1 LPTNAK
7 PENEGNFVTN
17 PYATPLLQSDLK
29 SLKLL
34 TRGKVRDM
42 YAVGDDKILI
52 VATDRISAFDVVLPT
67 PIPDKGRVLT
77 NVANFWFDRT
87 GHIVHNHLSTTTL
100 EEALPDA
107 DERAP
112 MVGRAVVA
120 RRLKPLPIEAIVRGY
135 LVGSGWNDYQKTG
148 SVSGVELP
156 TGLINAQ
163 ILPEPIF
170 TPSTKADVGGH
181 DENINY
187 EQSADLIGGE
197 IAAEVRRMSL
207 EIYVAARG
215 FAAEHGIIIAD
226 TKMEFGLDDD
236 GNIVLIDELLTPDS
250 SRFWPVSEY
259 QVGSNPPSFD
269 KQYIRDWLDYTGWD
283 RKSAAPKLPDNV
295 VAETTAKYR
304 EAEALLT
311 GSNG

>member
-1 LPTNAK
+1 MTQ
-7 PENEGNFVTN
+7 ENFK
-17 PYATPLLQSDLK
+17 PLLQSDLK
-29 SLKLL
+29 SLELL

-42 YAVGDDKILI
+42 YAVGDDEILI
-52 VATDRISAFDVVLPT
+52 VATDRLSAFDVVLPT

-87 GHIVHNHLSTTTL
+87 RDIVPNHQSDTTL
-100 EEALPDA
+100 EQAIPDA

-135 LVGSGWNDYQKTG
+135 LVGSGWNDYRKTG
-148 SVSGVELP
+148 SVSGVSLP
-156 TGLINAQ
+156 EGLINAQ
-163 ILPEPIF
+163 ILPEPIY
-170 TPSTKADVGGH
+170 TPSTKADVGLH
-181 DENINY
+181 DENISY
-187 EQSADLIGGE
+187 GQSADLIGAD

-207 EIYVAARG
+207 EIYVAARD

-226 TKMEFGLDDD
+226 TKMEFGLDDG

-259 QVGSNPPSFD
+259 RAGSNPPSFD
-269 KQYIRDWLDYTGWD
+269 KQFIRDWLDSVGWD
-283 RKSAAPKLPDNV
+283 RKSPPPDLPDDV